1 MSATTD
7 NKAMDVLLERFLET
21 SEQSKVLENT
31 IDNFAQVMK
40 DFQETVVSIDETI
53 DMRSL
58 SDLSKDAQ
66 AKFQEIKNFNSA
78 EVVLRLENTIEQ
90 QLSNHIKQ
98 VQKTMQAN
106 KKTDMTTLENRIEK
120 ILSEGN
126 QANSEELRAQQD
138 NHYANLLQHFN
149 NLNTSSYSSSS
160 TSNSEEVTKLRQ
172 LVSSLHTKVR
182 RLEED
187 MNERMD
193 VLEQSYQVKIDLLEN
208 EIRLLQK

>member
-1 MSATTD
+1 MSITTD
-7 NKAMDVLLERFLET
+7 NKAMDLLLERFLET

-31 IDNFAQVMK
+31 IDNFAQVMEN
-40 DFQETVVSIDETI
+40 FQEIVVSIDETI
-53 DMRSL
+53 DIRSL

-66 AKFQEIKNFNSA
+66 DKFQEIKNFNSA
-78 EVVLRLENTIEQ
+78 EAVLRLENTIEQ

-98 VQKTMQAN
+98 IQKTMQAN
-106 KKTDMTTLENRIEK
+106 KKTDMTALENRIEK

-126 QANSEELRAQQD
+126 QANSEKLRVQQD
-138 NHYANLLQHFN
+138 NHYENLLQLFN
-149 NLNTSSYSSSS
+149 NLNTSSYSSPS

-193 VLEQSYQVKIDLLEN
+193 ILEQSYQVKIDLLEN